1 MGVCVMASDF
11 KLSDCYVETRKQPCW
26 DCANACGGCE
36 WSKSFQPVPGWDAEP
51 VRKMVKNGKREWRP
65 MESYAIRSCPEFVK
79 EERHGETGD

>member
-1 MGVCVMASDF
+1 MASDF

-51 VRKMVKNGKREWRP
+51 VIIRNHLGRGPENSSAK
-65 MESYAIRSCPEFVK
+65 SYKIYSCPKF
-79 EERHGETGD
+79 RRG